1 MSNVLATITRQPVL
15 ITGLVTSGLGLLV
28 LFGVDLSKEQIGG
41 IVLFL
46 GAVMALITAIVTPSR
61 EVAVQVV
68 KGEVVAGPAA
78 IEPNGTNVTA
88 GGDTGGEVV
97 AAATIKPE
105 LLT

>member
-1 MSNVLATITRQPVL
+1 MSVLNKITRQPVL

-28 LFGVDLSKEQIGG
+28 LFGVELSKEQIGG

-46 GAVMALITAIVTPSR
+46 GAVMALLTAIVTPSS

-68 KGEVVAGPAA
+68 HGEVVAGPAA
-78 IEPNGTNVTA
+78 VEPNGTDVTA
-88 GGDTGGEVV
+88 GGDTAGETV
-97 AAATIKPE
+97 AAVGIKPE